1 MRFLIIL
8 CICLAAGCGVEAQTY
23 PTSSYKI
30 VGNELVKW
38 LGSETDIDF
47 TKDENLMNVV
57 ERIGSNAFANNS
69 NVKTVRL
76 SYTQR
81 SLESYAFVGCQNL
94 ESVFFASEKGNPS
107 WGAESLRIENCA
119 FRNCK
124 KLKSVAFSKY
134 LGHIE
139 YDAFENCVSLT
150 AFTFSGKHPRYVSE
164 SGVVYSR
171 DRDTLVLCPPGLDG
185 HYDVGE
191 KVKTIGNGAFAYS
204 HLSSVYLSNS
214 VQSIGESA
222 FERAEQLK
230 VINFPSTLQ
239 VIKKWAFHGCK
250 SLKTMFLPSSL
261 GTIQDFAFYKCIYNH
276 RTTKTNQ
283 KYPSVNL

>member
-1 MRFLIIL
+1 MKRFLIIL

-30 VGNELVKW
+30 EGNELVKW
-38 LGSETDIDF
+38 LGPETDIDF

-81 SLESYAFVGCQNL
+81 TLDAYAFVGCQNL
-94 ESVFFASEKGNPS
+94 ESIFCDSEKGNPS
-107 WGAESLRIENCA
+107 WGAEALRIENCA

-214 VQSIGESA
+214 VQSIGESVNV
-222 FERAEQLK
+222 FITIEQPKLIRNIR
-230 VINFPSTLQ
+230 V
-239 VIKKWAFHGCK
+239 
-250 SLKTMFLPSSL
+250 
-261 GTIQDFAFYKCIYNH
+261 
-276 RTTKTNQ
+276 
-283 KYPSVNL
+283 